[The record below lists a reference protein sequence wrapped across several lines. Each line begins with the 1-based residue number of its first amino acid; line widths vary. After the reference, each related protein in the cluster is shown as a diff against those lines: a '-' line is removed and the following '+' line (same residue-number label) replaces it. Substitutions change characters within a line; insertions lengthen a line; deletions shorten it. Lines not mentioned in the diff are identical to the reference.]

1 MWKLND
7 KGWGFIPFLCI
18 LLLLS
23 LVILLIAYLVNEF
36 NENFPNSS
44 LNAETYQYYEK
55 IEK

>member
-1 MWKLND
+1 MLKLND

-55 IEK
+55 IAK